1 MKGMELFHKKYE
13 NIVLMINVTRYPYSF
28 IGDSKKDEYDG
39 GGLNGYNSGSC
50 NNDNKN
56 NGGSS
61 CKMKK
66 KKLPTWHEALLGYT
80 GSAERRAS
88 AEAGMK
94 ELGKKANI
102 NFNFHVPA
110 QWQPI
115 ESQRLLLWCGRYGRQ
130 EEYMTL
136 INKKHFEEQKSASY
150 RDTLLEAI
158 EEVGLNVEDANAF
171 LNTNELEDYVWEW
184 YGRTIYEKNIHS
196 IPLFV
201 FNVPIIDA
209 VGLPFR
215 SSGKRKPY
223 LVKGSGSSDYFAALF
238 EQIYM
243 DVQRFS
249 M

>member
-1 MKGMELFHKKYE
+1 MTRFMRFVEQNYNAPPMSTYHELHRWSVTEYSSFWMAFWKFIDVKASIQPVAAYDDVTKFPGCKFYPGALMNFAE
-13 NIVLMINVTRYPYSF
+13 NM
-28 IGDSKKDEYDG
+28 
-39 GGLNGYNSGSC
+39 
-50 NNDNKN
+50 
-56 NGGSS
+56 
-61 CKMKK
+61 
-66 KKLPTWHEALLGYT
+66 
-80 GSAERRAS
+80 
-88 AEAGMK
+88 
-94 ELGKKANI
+94 
-102 NFNFHVPA
+102 
-110 QWQPI
+110 
-115 ESQRLLLWCGRYGRQ
+115 
-130 EEYMTL
+130 L

>member
-1 MKGMELFHKKYE
+1 MHIL
-13 NIVLMINVTRYPYSF
+13 
-28 IGDSKKDEYDG
+28 
-39 GGLNGYNSGSC
+39 
-50 NNDNKN
+50 
-56 NGGSS
+56 
-61 CKMKK
+61 
-66 KKLPTWHEALLGYT
+66 
-80 GSAERRAS
+80 
-88 AEAGMK
+88 
-94 ELGKKANI
+94 
-102 NFNFHVPA
+102 
-110 QWQPI
+110 
-115 ESQRLLLWCGRYGRQ
+115 ESWL
-130 EEYMTL
+130 
-136 INKKHFEEQKSASY
+136 HDFEEQKSASY